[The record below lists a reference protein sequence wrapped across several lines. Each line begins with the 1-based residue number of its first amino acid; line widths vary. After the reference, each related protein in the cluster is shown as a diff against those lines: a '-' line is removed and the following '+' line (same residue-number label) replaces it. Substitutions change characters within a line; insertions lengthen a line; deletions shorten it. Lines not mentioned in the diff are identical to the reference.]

1 MSHDLAALIRPH
13 AADHLGD
20 VGIVAA
26 NTVGQHLGT
35 AYAAIG
41 HRVHVDDH
49 TGASTVYR
57 TADDGTLER
66 LPYRALLTALRD
78 DALTALDVAAALPT
92 PTTSAR
98 RGVAR
103 ARATADVLRDGG
115 RGAASWLRKA
125 AEVARDAL
133 PELTED
139 ELPQR
144 TATPRPPAAP
154 TNESRQAR
162 RVADAARR
170 HGDEAELA
178 AVLERWLPRL
188 DVDELPLPAVWDAW
202 QTALADLDP
211 GKGRAVRRVGRTRFY
226 AVLGTVRPIRSTGAR
241 RRVVTIRPA

>member
-1 MSHDLAALIRPH
+1 MISPRAVLYLRLSAVTDDSTSIVRQERDLREHATRRGWKVVDVLIDNGVSGRKSRANAAR
-13 AADHLGD
+13 A
-20 VGIVAA
+20 
-26 NTVGQHLGT
+26 
-35 AYAAIG
+35 
-41 HRVHVDDH
+41 VDML
-49 TGASTVYR
+49 ASDE
-57 TADDGTLER
+57 A
-66 LPYRALLTALRD
+66 
-78 DALTALDVAAALPT
+78 DALAALDVAAALPT

-115 RGAASWLRKA
+115 RGAASWLRMA
-125 AEVARDAL
+125 AEAARDAL
-133 PELTED
+133 PELTDD

-188 DVDELPLPAVWDAW
+188 DADELPLPAVWDAW